1 LRKKLEGMKF
11 NNIYESGVRA
21 SKYKSLLREEVEK
34 NVPIYGTYYQE
45 TVDVDVVEFINGELL
60 IYDALTKKNGKVVR
74 SLRSNEERHYSF
86 DINQTDDIFDW
97 LLANKI
103 CNFKFDSKVH
113 FFYNLVPVN
122 EREERKLL
130 SSDWRERKFQ
140 L

>member
-1 LRKKLEGMKF
+1 LRKKLEGIKF

-60 IYDALTKKNGKVVR
+60 IYDALTKKNGKAVR

-97 LLANKI
+97 LLASKMIKI
-103 CNFKFDSKVH
+103 K
-113 FFYNLVPVN
+113 
-122 EREERKLL
+122 RKYKQMT
-130 SSDWRERKFQ
+130 D
-140 L
+140 